1 MIFCLQSELPCRGA
15 AQRHTKHMPF
25 QRSFSTVLAIGLI
38 AAAGAFPQ
46 AVQKTGSHLTTP
58 KEALGFELGA
68 DYQMATYAQLELWW
82 KKLAAE
88 SNRMKLVEMGRT
100 AEARPQYMAIISSPE
115 NLKKLDRYR
124 EIARRLALAE
134 GLDDDE
140 ARTLAHEGKAV
151 VWIDGGLHATE
162 TVSSQQI
169 MEWVYQMVSR
179 NDAETQRFLSDVI
192 LLCVAANPDGQD
204 LVANWYMR
212 NPDPQKRSL
221 AGLPTLYE
229 KYAGHDDNRDF
240 YMSNLPETANMN
252 RVLYREWFPQIM
264 YNHHQTG
271 PRGGVVFIPPFRD
284 PFNYNYDPLM
294 VMQIEQLGTAMHS
307 RLIAEGKYGSGMRG
321 VSTYSTWYNGG
332 LRTTTYFHN
341 IIGLLT
347 EIIGSPT
354 PTEIPLVP
362 ERQLPTGDMPAPIA
376 PQPWHYRQSIE
387 YEMTQNRAVMDYAS
401 KYRETLLYNI
411 YRMGKNS
418 IERGSRDSWTTTPK
432 RIEMLRAA
440 AAKQGGASTGDAG
453 PSDNIAG
460 ESGMS
465 AELYNTVLHKPE
477 LRDPR
482 GYILSAAQPD
492 FPTATKFINV
502 LIQNGV
508 TVHRAKAAFTVAGKS
523 YPAGSYV
530 VKSAQAFRPHVL
542 DMFEPQDH
550 PNDFRYPGG
559 PPVPPYDSAGYTLA
573 FLMGVQFDRILDGF
587 DGPFEKLTDVAKP
600 AAGTI
605 TGPAD
610 PAGYLLSHRVNDSFI
625 LVNRLLKQGV
635 DVYWLKAAIRT
646 EGGELGEGAVWIPA
660 SAAAR
665 DIIERGVKELG
676 FNAYGVAQRPS
687 GDALKLKPVRIGL
700 VDQYGGSMPSGWVRL
715 IFERFE
721 FPFSVVFPKELDA
734 GDISAKYDVLVF
746 MDGAVRAASSSRRG
760 GFGFQQPRPDSIPE
774 EYRGMLGHITPE
786 TTVPQVRKFLEA
798 GGDVVTVGS
807 STSLVGLLGLP
818 LKDALTERGTD
829 GTEHALPRDKYYV
842 PGSVLRAT
850 VDTAN
855 PLAYGF
861 TGTVDVFFDNDPVYK
876 LGPDAALKGVSPV
889 AWFSGTAP
897 LRSGWAWGQQ
907 YLDGGIA
914 IAEASVGEGKLF
926 LLGPE
931 VTFRAQPHGT
941 FKFLFNGIYYGTAK
955 PAKLTN

>member
-1 MIFCLQSELPCRGA
+1 MKNPILAFTLFALPVFAQSP
-15 AQRHTKHMPF
+15 H
-25 QRSFSTVLAIGLI
+25 I
-38 AAAGAFPQ
+38 
-46 AVQKTGSHLTTP
+46 TTP
-58 KEALGFELGA
+58 KEALGFNVGD
-68 DYQMATYAQLELWW
+68 DYQMASYAQLASWW
-82 KKLAAE
+82 KKLATE
-88 SNRMKLVEMGRT
+88 SNRMKLVDIGLT
-100 AEARPQYMAIISSPE
+100 ADSRHQYMAILSSPD
-115 NLKKLDRYR
+115 NLKKLDHYR
-124 EIARRLALAE
+124 EISRRLAMAE
-134 GLDDDE
+134 GLSDDE
-140 ARTLAHEGKAV
+140 ARKLASEGKAV

-162 TVSSQQI
+162 TVGSQQL

-179 NDAETQRFLSDVI
+179 DDLETQRFLHDVI
-192 LLCVAANPDGQD
+192 LLCVPNNPDGQD

-212 NPDPQKRSL
+212 DPDPKKRTLS
-221 AGLPTLYE
+221 GLPKLYE

-240 YMSNLPETANMN
+240 YMSNLPETTNTN
-252 RVLYREWFPQIM
+252 RILYREWFPQIM

-284 PFNYNYDPLM
+284 PFNYNYDPLI

-307 RLIAEGKYGSGMRG
+307 RLIAEGKYGSGMRS

-341 IIGLLT
+341 MIGLLT

-354 PTEIPLVP
+354 PTQIPLVP
-362 ERQLPTGDMPAPIA
+362 ERQLPTGDLPAPIA
-376 PQPWHYRQSIE
+376 PQEWHYRQSID

-418 IERGSRDSWTTTPK
+418 IERGSKDSWTTTPK

-440 AAKQGGASTGDAG
+440 AKKAGGEVNDEGTI
-453 PSDNIAG
+453 SDNF
-460 ESGMS
+460 SGTETPRS
-465 AELYNTVLHKPE
+465 LTPGLYKTVLHNPE

-482 GYILSAAQPD
+482 GYIIPSDQPD

-502 LIQNGV
+502 LIKNGIS
-508 TVHRAKAAFTVAGKS
+508 VHRASRAFTVAGKN

-530 VKSAQAFRPHVL
+530 VKTAQAFRPHVL

-559 PPVPPYDSAGYTLA
+559 PPVAPYDSTGYTLA
-573 FLMGVQFDRILDGF
+573 YLMNVRFDRILDGF
-587 DGPFEKLTDVAKP
+587 EGPFEKLADEIKP
-600 AAGTI
+600 PAGAI
-605 TGPAD
+605 TGPPN
-610 PAGYLLSHRVNDSFI
+610 PAGYLLSHQLNDSFI
-625 LVNRLLKQGV
+625 LVNRLLKQGCEV
-635 DVYWLKAAIRT
+635 SWLKSKVAVGA
-646 EGGELGEGAVWIPA
+646 GEPEAGAVWVQD

-665 DIIERGVKELG
+665 AVLEKGAKELG
-676 FNAYGVAQRPS
+676 VNAYAVAQRPA

-700 VDQYGGSMPSGWVRL
+700 VDQYGGSMPSGWVRY

-721 FPFSVVFPKELDA
+721 FRFEVVFPKTLDE
-734 GDISAKYDVLVF
+734 GNLTSQFDVLVF
-746 MDGAVRAASSSRRG
+746 MDGAIRSSSGMRRG
-760 GFGFQQPRPDSIPE
+760 GGGLQPRADSIPE
-774 EYRGMLGHITPE
+774 EDRAMLGRITNDK
-786 TTVPQVRKFLEA
+786 TIPQLRKFIET
-798 GGDVVTVGS
+798 GGDVITVGS
-807 STSLVGLLGLP
+807 STSLAGLLGLP
-818 LKDALTERGTD
+818 VRDALTERGSD
-829 GTEHALPRDKYYV
+829 GAEHALPRDKFYV

-850 VDTAN
+850 VDASN

-861 TGTVDVFFDNDPVYK
+861 SGTVDVFFDNDPVYK
-876 LGPDAALKGVSPV
+876 LSPEAASKGISPV
-889 AWFSGTAP
+889 AWFAGTEP

-907 YLDGGIA
+907 YLDGGVA
-914 IAEASVGEGKLF
+914 IAEASIGEGKLF

-955 PAKLTN
+955 PVPPPH